1 MGWKEERDAL
11 IAQTLAF
18 VEQVTGKPADF
29 SKLAPAPAAATLP
42 GAQGTRPSAISNAA
56 PAGAKD
62 SHPAL
67 AATASDEL
75 ERDIALAVLSLEP
88 AANGTS
94 ETASGSPVQ
103 AAASPEAE
111 EQLGRAEDEASP
123 ANSFR
128 AEPFKSAVSPTLAAQ
143 LGMQRDMQDEIR
155 TRVAKFRAHQERFNR
170 ERQEYFSS
178 TLARLRASMERTS
191 RDDK

>member
-29 SKLAPAPAAATLP
+29 SKLAPAAAMLP
-42 GAQGTRPSAISNAA
+42 GAHGPRPSAISNAA
-56 PAGAKD
+56 PAVAND
-62 SHPAL
+62 THPAL

-75 ERDIALAVLSLEP
+75 ERDIALAVRSIEP
-88 AANGTS
+88 TANGTS
-94 ETASGSPVQ
+94 ETASGSSVQ

-123 ANSFR
+123 ANPFR
-128 AEPFKSAVSPTLAAQ
+128 AEPFKTAVSPALAAQ

-155 TRVAKFRAHQERFNR
+155 ARVAKFRAHQERFNR

-178 TLARLRASMERTS
+178 TLARLRASMEQTS